1 MLFWNPGRVAPW
13 DAGQGHAP
21 WLWWDGPF
29 QKEWHHFWA
38 VGRVLTVMRVH
49 LRGGKGRGGEG

>member
-1 MLFWNPGRVAPW
+1 MAPW

-38 VGRVLTVMRVH
+38 VGRALTVMRVH